1 MAERR
6 QFIRQ
11 SPADAEEFIGNE
23 GEIIIEL
30 ETFLIRVHDGITPGG
45 YATLTLV
52 SALAQFVTLTD
63 FNAAIAQVI
72 ADVTVIND
80 DAIEEIFGNIL
91 IAKGPVQDI
100 LTGPPGS
107 PVTGDRFLVASGG
120 TSGIFIG
127 KENQVVEYL
136 DASTPIFS
144 GTPSEG
150 HKVYVQDVNT
160 VYYWTGAAWSTTN
173 PDVTYSDRQTA
184 IDAAIALKANIAS
197 PTFTGTPA
205 APTAAGGTSTTQIAT
220 TAFVQQEIAGQ
231 GLGGTV
237 GTEGSQTL
245 GDIILKWGL
254 YGGGSAN
261 PTINFA
267 QAFPNT
273 VYNVQCT
280 PINLGSDTPDE
291 ASTRNVK
298 SIGIQSISASGFS
311 VYCSYED
318 GVTDVMKA
326 DNAATFYWQA
336 IGR

>member
-11 SPADAEEFIGNE
+11 TPADAEEFIGLE
-23 GEIIIEL
+23 GEIVIET

-45 YATLTLV
+45 YATLTLA

-63 FNAAIAQVI
+63 FNAAVTQII

-80 DAIEEIFGNIL
+80 AAIEDIFGAIL
-91 IAKGPVQDI
+91 IAKGPVADI

-107 PVTGDRFLVASGG
+107 PGAGDRYLIAAGG

-127 KENQVVEYL
+127 KENQVVEWL
-136 DASTPIFS
+136 DASTPLFS
-144 GTPSEG
+144 GAPEEG
-150 HKVYVQDVNT
+150 HQVYVQDVNT
-160 VYYWTGAAWSTTN
+160 VYYYTGSAWGTA
-173 PDVTYSDRQTA
+173 DLDATYIARQVA
-184 IDAAIALKANIAS
+184 IDAATALKANIAS
-197 PTFTGTPA
+197 PTFTGVPA
-205 APTAAGGTSTTQIAT
+205 APTAAVGTDTTQLAT
-220 TAFVQQEIAGQ
+220 TAFVQAAIADQ

-237 GTEGSQTL
+237 GTEGSQTV
-245 GDIILKWGL
+245 GDIIIKWGL

-261 PTINFA
+261 PTVNFA
-267 QAFPNT
+267 DAFPNT
-273 VYNVQCT
+273 CYNVQCT
-280 PINLGSDTPDE
+280 PVNLSSDTPDE

-298 SIGIQSISASGFS
+298 TIGIQTFSGSGFS

-318 GVTDVMKA
+318 GVTDVFKA

>member
-1 MAERR
+1 MAAHV

-11 SPADAEEFIGNE
+11 TPADAEEYIGLE
-23 GEIIIEL
+23 GEIIIET

-45 YATLTLV
+45 YATLTLA

-63 FNAAIAQVI
+63 FNAAITQII

-80 DAIEEIFGNIL
+80 DAITTIFGGVL
-91 IAKGPVQDI
+91 IAKGPVLDI
-100 LTGPPGS
+100 LTGPPGA
-107 PVTGDRFLVASGG
+107 PVDGDRYLVASGG

-127 KENQVVEYL
+127 KENQVVEWING
-136 DASTPIFS
+136 DPVFS
-144 GTPSEG
+144 GTPLEG
-150 HKVYVQDVNT
+150 HQVYVADVNT
-160 VYYWTGAAWSTTN
+160 VYYYTTAWGTTN
-173 PDVTYSDRQTA
+173 PDVTYTDRQTA
-184 IDAAIALKANIAS
+184 IDDALDLKAPLAS
-197 PTFTGTPA
+197 PALTGVPT
-205 APTAAGGTSTTQIAT
+205 APTAAASTNTTQIAT

-267 QAFPNT
+267 AAFPNT
-273 VYNVQCT
+273 CYNVTCT
-280 PINLGSDTPDE
+280 AVGIGSDTPDE

-298 SIGIQSISASGFS
+298 TINVQSVSASGFS
-311 VYCSYED
+311 AFCSYED
-318 GVTDVMKA
+318 GVTDVFKS
-326 DNAATFYWQA
+326 DNTATFYWQA

>member
-11 SPADAEEFIGNE
+11 SPADAEQFIGRE
-23 GEIIIEL
+23 GEIIIEQ
-30 ETFLIRVHDGITPGG
+30 ETFLIRVHDGVTPGG
-45 YATLTLV
+45 YATVTLA

-63 FNAAIAQVI
+63 FNAAVTQII
-72 ADVTVIND
+72 DDVTVLND
-80 DAIEEIFGNIL
+80 AAIEQIFGNIL
-91 IAKGPVQDI
+91 IAKGPVLSVI
-100 LTGPPGS
+100 AGPPGS
-107 PVTGDRFLVASGG
+107 PAVGDRYLVAAGG

-127 KENQVVEYL
+127 KENQVAEWL
-136 DASTPIFS
+136 ATSEWIFS
-144 GTPSEG
+144 GTPLEG
-150 HKVYVQDVNT
+150 HQVYVRDVDT
-160 VYYWTGAAWSTTN
+160 VRYYTTAWGTVN
-173 PDVTYSDRQTA
+173 PDATYVARQAA

-205 APTAAGGTSTTQIAT
+205 APTAVTGTNTTQIAT
-220 TAFVQQEIAGQ
+220 TAFVQQEINAQ

-245 GDIILKWGL
+245 GDIIVKWGT
-254 YGGGSAN
+254 YSGGSAN

-267 QAFPNT
+267 SAFPNS

-280 PINLGSDTPDE
+280 PIGLATDTPDE

-298 SIGIQSISASGFS
+298 QVGVQSITTSGFS
-311 VYCSYED
+311 AYLSYED
-318 GVTDVMKA
+318 GVTDVFKA
-326 DNAATFYWQA
+326 DNTCTFYWLA